1 MSEHPGNN
9 EGSHLDDIDPSF
21 EERNRKIQHAQGSIS
36 ALNIEFEKLTN
47 SEILLNELCLKLEN
61 DEQVL
66 REGLNRCKENEV
78 EKIKRERD
86 RIENDALR
94 NLQDAL
100 MNDNED
106 SDSSSSSSEED
117 NQIMDMKEEDFGF
130 NDGDANS

>member
-1 MSEHPGNN
+1 MSEQPRNN
-9 EGSHLDDIDPSF
+9 EGSCLDSYSSF
-21 EERNRKIQHAQGSIS
+21 EERNRKIQQAQESIS
-36 ALNIEFEKLTN
+36 ALNNEYEKLTN

-100 MNDNED
+100 MNNSED
-106 SDSSSSSSEED
+106 SDSSSSSSDED

-130 NDGDANS
+130 NDRDMNS